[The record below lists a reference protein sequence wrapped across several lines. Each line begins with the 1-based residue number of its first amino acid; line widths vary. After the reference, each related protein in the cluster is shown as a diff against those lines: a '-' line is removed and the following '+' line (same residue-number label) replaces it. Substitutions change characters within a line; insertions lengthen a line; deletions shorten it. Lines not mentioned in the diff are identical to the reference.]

1 MMRLKIKWGRRGNK
15 RLQLLNKTVKD
26 RDKKGRKEKVRELRR
41 EESLIVLRRDR
52 QRKERKVWRRKE
64 RKRGDSA
71 QFSCR
76 LQGEIEP
83 VVISANNRP
92 PLSAACIRNTA
103 DMDKSHTHTL
113 SFISSLFSHLHSL
126 TPTSCG
132 HIISHTHD
140 FSVSHSRNYL
150 LILLLP
156 AGLRSYN

>member
-1 MMRLKIKWGRRGNK
+1 MMRLKIKWGRRGHK

-26 RDKKGRKEKVRELRR
+26 RDKKGRKE
-41 EESLIVLRRDR
+41 IVLRRDR

-103 DMDKSHTHTL
+103 DMDKSLTHTHTFLYFLAFL
-113 SFISSLFSHLHSL
+113 SLALPHSNILRPHNQPHTWFLRL
-126 TPTSCG
+126 TQQE
-132 HIISHTHD
+132 
-140 FSVSHSRNYL
+140 
-150 LILLLP
+150 LP
-156 AGLRSYN
+156 SNTPSACRFTVL

>member
-26 RDKKGRKEKVRELRR
+26 RDKKGRKE
-41 EESLIVLRRDR
+41 IVLRRDR

-83 VVISANNRP
+83 VVISANNGP

-103 DMDKSHTHTL
+103 DMDKSLTHTH
-113 SFISSLFSHLHSL
+113 FPLFPRFSL
-126 TPTSCG
+126 TCTPSLQHLAAT
-132 HIISHTHD
+132 
-140 FSVSHSRNYL
+140 
-150 LILLLP
+150 
-156 AGLRSYN
+156 

>member
-26 RDKKGRKEKVRELRR
+26 RDKKDRKEKVRELRR
-41 EESLIVLRRDR
+41 EETLIVLRRDR

-103 DMDKSHTHTL
+103 DMDKSLTHTH
-113 SFISSLFSHLHSL
+113 FPLFPRFSL
-126 TPTSCG
+126 TCTPSLQHLAAT
-132 HIISHTHD
+132 
-140 FSVSHSRNYL
+140 
-150 LILLLP
+150 
-156 AGLRSYN
+156 